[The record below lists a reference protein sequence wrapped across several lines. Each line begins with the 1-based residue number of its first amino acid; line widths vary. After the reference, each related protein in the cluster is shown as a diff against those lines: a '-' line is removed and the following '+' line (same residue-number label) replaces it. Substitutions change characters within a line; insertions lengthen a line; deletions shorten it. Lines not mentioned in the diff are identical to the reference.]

1 MEQAVRGSYPGGE
14 IEDVFSQ
21 IRMVDKIR
29 SGSWPQPADVG
40 SLPSKQTGPANSKLF
55 SASQKKRMQQCIESN
70 LMMWQP
76 LFTEESV
83 LET

>member
-1 MEQAVRGSYPGGE
+1 MSLV
-14 IEDVFSQ
+14 
-21 IRMVDKIR
+21 R
-29 SGSWPQPADVG
+29 SGWLIRFGVVHNHNPQMWV
-40 SLPSKQTGPANSKLF
+40 LF
-55 SASQKKRMQQCIESN
+55 LRNRLDQPIRNFFQQVKKKRMQQCIESN